1 MFSFIKKHWV
11 FYLVGAI
18 VAVALGFA
26 LALFVGAKGSTPENL
41 HADDV
46 VQAVPLRE
54 RDPGRDVFSARNEF
68 FARMYALY
76 DLFTRLFAAGRLAD
90 DEKLL
95 SVL

>member
-1 MFSFIKKHWV
+1 MHILIEDGKFFIVCTGK
-11 FYLVGAI
+11 ARRRA
-18 VAVALGFA
+18 AVRRHF
-26 LALFVGAKGSTPENL
+26 
-41 HADDV
+41 ADDV

-76 DLFTRLFAAGRLAD
+76 DLFTRLFAAGCLAD

>member
-41 HADDV
+41 HADEV
-46 VQAVPLRE
+46 VQESTDSITVDGAAEGDAAVQ
-54 RDPGRDVFSARNEF
+54 GDVNAEGG
-68 FARMYALY
+68 
-76 DLFTRLFAAGRLAD
+76 TAASGEAAD
-90 DEKLL
+90 ATEGEPAA
-95 SVL
+95 

>member
-46 VQAVPLRE
+46 VQEATDSTTVQDGAAEGDAAVQ
-54 RDPGRDVFSARNEF
+54 GDV
-68 FARMYALY
+68 YAEGG
-76 DLFTRLFAAGRLAD
+76 TAASGEAAD
-90 DEKLL
+90 ATEGEPAA
-95 SVL
+95 

>member
-46 VQAVPLRE
+46 VQESTDSSVAQDGAVE
-54 RDPGRDVFSARNEF
+54 GDAAVQGDVNAEG
-68 FARMYALY
+68 
-76 DLFTRLFAAGRLAD
+76 DVAASGEATD
-90 DEKLL
+90 AAEGEPAA
-95 SVL
+95 

>member
-26 LALFVGAKGSTPENL
+26 LALFVGAKGSTPESL

-46 VQAVPLRE
+46 VQEATDSTTVQDGAAEGDAAVQ
-54 RDPGRDVFSARNEF
+54 GDV
-68 FARMYALY
+68 YAEGG
-76 DLFTRLFAAGRLAD
+76 TAASGEAAD
-90 DEKLL
+90 ATEGEPAA
-95 SVL
+95 